1 MPEIASS
8 WGIALPI
15 AITFTGMFLVFLFL
29 SIFMGIV
36 DDMLSIFDFELSGGL
51 YFLSFITVSGLLG
64 GIAIGAWTYLY
75 METST
80 DNPLI
85 YSVIAGFVALI
96 ATGGLRKV
104 IFSVGNSEPLPP
116 FRVKEGDVG
125 TVYLQI
131 EPNREHGGQAT
142 FSDEYHRSNQVNV
155 LTNSSEPISNGTQVE
170 IVEIKGSEKSPLV
183 YVVEHK

>member
-85 YSVIAGFVALI
+85 YSFIAGLVALI

-104 IFSVGNSEPLPP
+104 IFSL
-116 FRVKEGDVG
+116 K
-125 TVYLQI
+125 
-131 EPNREHGGQAT
+131 
-142 FSDEYHRSNQVNV
+142 
-155 LTNSSEPISNGTQVE
+155 
-170 IVEIKGSEKSPLV
+170 
-183 YVVEHK
+183 